1 MKKKLKKRP
10 FEKGLRADD
19 TVANTKGEENT
30 NKKTPHN
37 LSSYL
42 MEWV

>member
-1 MKKKLKKRP
+1 MKRKLKKRP

-19 TVANTKGEENT
+19 TVVNIKEGENT

-37 LSSYL
+37 L
-42 MEWV
+42 VPA